1 MGTSIVITSG
11 KGGTGK
17 TSVTG
22 GIASCLAAMGYRT
35 LCLDLDIGLRNL
47 DMILGMS
54 DRVLMD
60 FSDVIYQRC
69 DLESAVV
76 EHPKIKNLFLLTAP
90 LNSSASHFDRLDLMT
105 LIGQIKRSFDY
116 CVIDCP
122 AGIDAGFEL
131 ATCGA
136 DRAIVVSTTEP
147 ASLRDAQ
154 QTVARLRGQRIPIHL
169 VINKLS
175 KRLLRRLHTNI
186 DDAMDSAGL
195 PLLGI
200 IPEDDLVP
208 ICGGLGKPL
217 ILREKKGAAMAY
229 YNLARRLTGEH
240 IPLPRF

>member
-122 AGIDAGFEL
+122 AGIDTGFEL

-229 YNLARRLTGEH
+229 YNLARRLTGEQ